1 MNILKRFRKSRSAA
15 RAQIKAAQ
23 ARARAE
29 VKHADKATARRE
41 KLLTKAERQLVKSEE
56 KDLKRRRKHEHKQ
69 AKLELQKLREGR
81 VNSGTVKRYAGTARA
96 IAPLALPLIYR
107 GLVALR
113 QRGEDRR
120 AHSMGLT
127 SDELSAFSG
136 HGASLKART
145 NGIRKNLAASALP
158 AGFQKDAE
166 SRLDELDAAIDNAE
180 YMTAQQRRR
189 AHASIQGDIDGVTDE
204 IQRRITSHQ

>member
-96 IAPLALPLIYR
+96 IAPLAQ
-107 GLVALR
+107 GDQAAVDKR

-189 AHASIQGDIDGVTDE
+189 AHASIQGDIDGVTEE
-204 IQRRITSHQ
+204 IQRRITSHK

>member
-96 IAPLALPLIYR
+96 IAPLAQGDQAAVDKR
-107 GLVALR
+107 QR

-189 AHASIQGDIDGVTDE
+189 AHASIQGDIDGVTEE